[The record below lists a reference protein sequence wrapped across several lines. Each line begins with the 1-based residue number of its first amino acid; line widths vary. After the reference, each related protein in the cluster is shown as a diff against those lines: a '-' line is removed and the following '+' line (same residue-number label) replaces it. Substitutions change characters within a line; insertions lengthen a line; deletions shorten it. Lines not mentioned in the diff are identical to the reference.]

1 MGNVVDYWRLTKPRV
16 TLAIFL
22 LFFLAVLAGGGGY
35 SWLSKAEQLRKMIL
49 GSMIVLT
56 AVSGSNALNNRMDYD
71 IDGIM
76 GRTKNRE
83 IPSGRISAKA
93 AQYFGLSFIT
103 ISAVLALVLGDYF
116 PTLLLIGLASYL
128 LMYTLALK
136 RTSVLNVLGV
146 APAVASPV
154 WIGWILGKGYL
165 DLAGFLTGVLVMIW
179 GPLHLWSLASVY
191 SEDYRSAAI
200 PMLPSII
207 GVRRSCWYILTSAMV
222 LSIGSLSLF
231 FLGYYGLIYFVGVAL
246 ASTVLVTF
254 SIMTVARPSGR
265 RNWIMYKFSAPYMVI
280 VLLFAAMDRFLV
292 A

>member
-1 MGNVVDYWRLTKPRV
+1 MGNVADYWRLTKPRV

-22 LFFLAVLAGGGGY
+22 LFFLAVLAGSGGY
-35 SWLSKAEQLRKMIL
+35 TWLSKAELLSKMTF
-49 GSMIVLT
+49 GSVIVMT

-76 GRTKNRE
+76 GRTKKRE
-83 IPSGRISAKA
+83 IPAGRISAKA

-103 ISAVLALVLGDYF
+103 ISGVLALILGNHF
-116 PTLLLIGLASYL
+116 PTLLLLGLASYL
-128 LMYTLALK
+128 LIYTFALK
-136 RTSVLNVLGV
+136 RTNVLNVLGA

-154 WIGWILGKGYL
+154 WVGWILGRGVL

-179 GPLHLWSLASVY
+179 GPLHLWSLAAVY

-207 GVRRSCWYILTSAMV
+207 GVRRSCWYILTSAMI

-231 FLGYYGLIYFVGVAL
+231 FLGYYGLIYVIGVAL
-246 ASTVLVTF
+246 ASSLLVAF
-254 SIMTVARPSGR
+254 SAIAVARPSGR
-265 RNWIMYKFSAPYMVI
+265 QNWLMYKFSAPYMVI
-280 VLLFAAMDRFLV
+280 VLLFAAIDRILL